1 MTATDP
7 GRDGP
12 SPPDP
17 TGGPAES
24 GPDPGEIG
32 AAARSCLVIL
42 VLLLALALIACMAL
56 VFRPL
61 VDRF

>member
-12 SPPDP
+12 PLPDP
-17 TGGPAES
+17 TGRPAES

-42 VLLLALALIACMAL
+42 GLLLVLALIACVAL
-56 VFRPL
+56 VVRPL
-61 VDRF
+61 ID